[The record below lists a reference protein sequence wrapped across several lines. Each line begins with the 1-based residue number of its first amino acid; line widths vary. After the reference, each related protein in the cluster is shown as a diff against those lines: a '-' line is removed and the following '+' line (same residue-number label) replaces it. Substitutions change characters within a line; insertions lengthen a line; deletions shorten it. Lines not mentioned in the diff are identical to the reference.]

1 MKRVATNSFRLVS
14 VVTGVEE
21 ILPGDL
27 LCKVKGFDEEGLRR
41 LVEAMR
47 KAESHPDH
55 SAHRE
60 LQGRRSV
67 RPPCR
72 CRAYTPDRGQC
83 ILKSVVALKEK
94 HSSWV

>member
-1 MKRVATNSFRLVS
+1 MKRVATNSFRVVS

-47 KAESHPDH
+47 KTAE
-55 SAHRE
+55 A
-60 LQGRRSV
+60 QTV
-67 RPPCR
+67 AVPCR
-72 CRAYTPDRGQC
+72 TRTLRIIHQITQVDG
-83 ILKSVVALKEK
+83 KEEEEEEEDDEDK
-94 HSSWV
+94 LFHGIFNEL